1 MTEKKIILKHAG
13 TVLLGQIAV
22 VAFGVTDT
30 VIAGRYEPQ
39 ALAVLSV
46 SSAIYISVYVSLL
59 GVIQALL
66 PIFAELFGAKK
77 LESIGYHF
85 RQALYIW
92 LILSIL
98 GAMILL
104 SPYFLLHLTQVPES
118 VQPYIQTYLGTLAIA
133 IPAALFFRL
142 YSSLN
147 QSIGKPRLI
156 TWIQISALIVKIPL
170 SILLT
175 FGTTEYPGLGILG
188 CALATVIVSYLMCFV
203 AIWLLHTNEI
213 YKSFQVLCSLEK
225 PDLVKLM
232 KMVKLGIPN
241 GFSVLVE
248 VTSFTL
254 MALFIARL
262 GTMATASHQIAAN
275 MTALIY
281 MIPLSFSIAVSARLS
296 YWIGAKNNLNV
307 LKVIRIGF
315 QVIILES
322 TFIACI
328 LFLFSDSIADL
339 YAKDESVKQV
349 AAKLLILVGFFHVG
363 DAIQT
368 LCFFILRSFKIALL
382 PFIVY
387 GTMLWGI
394 GLTGG
399 YFLAY
404 KGLGMYA
411 PMESP
416 EAFWIMSVIALA
428 FVCICLIYII
438 IKNLPKNKIT
448 QD

>member
-1 MTEKKIILKHAG
+1 
-13 TVLLGQIAV
+13 
-22 VAFGVTDT
+22 
-30 VIAGRYEPQ
+30 
-39 ALAVLSV
+39 
-46 SSAIYISVYVSLL
+46 
-59 GVIQALL
+59 
-66 PIFAELFGAKK
+66 
-77 LESIGYHF
+77 
-85 RQALYIW
+85 
-92 LILSIL
+92 
-98 GAMILL
+98 
-104 SPYFLLHLTQVPES
+104 
-118 VQPYIQTYLGTLAIA
+118 
-133 IPAALFFRL
+133 
-142 YSSLN
+142 
-147 QSIGKPRLI
+147 
-156 TWIQISALIVKIPL
+156 
-170 SILLT
+170 
-175 FGTTEYPGLGILG
+175 
-188 CALATVIVSYLMCFV
+188 
-203 AIWLLHTNEI
+203 
-213 YKSFQVLCSLEK
+213 
-225 PDLVKLM
+225 
-232 KMVKLGIPN
+232 MVKLGIPN

-296 YWIGAKNNLNV
+296 YWIGAKNDLNV

-416 EAFWIMSVIALA
+416 EAFWIMSVIALL

-438 IKNLPKNKIT
+438 IKNLPKNKIN